1 MTTPNTP
8 FPANFLWGN
17 SVSAMQT
24 EGAWDADGKGRSVYD
39 IRPAT
44 DHSSDW
50 QVAIDDY
57 HRYPED
63 IALMKDLGMTCY
75 RFSISWSRVQ
85 PNGTG
90 AFNEAGIAFYE
101 RLIDD
106 LLAAGI
112 TPMICLYHFDMP
124 LALAEKYNG
133 FISREVVDA
142 FVVYA
147 REMLRRFADRVPYW
161 LTFNEQNLYGLTD
174 SFIISGYLHGDKTLH
189 DLYQIQH
196 NVALAHALVTQ
207 IVHADFPQAKI
218 GAMIAHQQIYPA
230 TPHPQDVWITQQ
242 YHTFVNDNVI
252 RLDTQGTY
260 IPQVAH
266 YMRTH
271 GMGDILKESELA
283 ELAGARSDFA
293 AMSYYWSSTFDHT
306 KLPANTAPNW
316 YNQYAVK
323 KNPYLDANTW
333 GWQIDPTGFRSAL
346 NALYQ
351 QTGLPIFPIENGIAA
366 KECWNGTDAI
376 DDGYRILY
384 HRAHLHA
391 LQVAITEDG
400 VPVIGYLGWGWIDI
414 PSSQGDMEKRYGVVY
429 VNRGNHDLRDMARV
443 PKRSY
448 AWLKQ
453 VIQSNGRQL

>member
-1 MTTPNTP
+1 MTA
-8 FPANFLWGN
+8 FPTGFLWGN
-17 SVSAMQT
+17 SVSAVQT
-24 EGAWDADGKGRSVYD
+24 EGAWNTAGKGPSVYD
-39 IRPAT
+39 ERPAT

-50 QVAIDDY
+50 HTAIDAY

-63 IALMKDLGMTCY
+63 IAIMKDLGLTCY

-85 PNGTG
+85 PAGTG
-90 AFNEAGIAFYE
+90 AFNEAGIAFYD

-124 LALAEKYNG
+124 LALAQAHNG
-133 FISREVVDA
+133 FISRAVVDA

-147 REMLRRFADRVPYW
+147 QEMLRRFADRVPYW

-174 SFIISGYLHGDKTLH
+174 SFIISGYQKGAKTLH

-207 IVHADFPQAKI
+207 AVHQDYPGVKI

-242 YHTFVNDNVI
+242 YRTFVNDNVVA
-252 RLDTQGTY
+252 LDTAGRY
-260 IPQVAH
+260 LPQVAH
-266 YMRTH
+266 FMESH
-271 GMGDILKESELA
+271 GLGDILKPAELA
-283 ELAGARSDFA
+283 ELAGAQSDFA

-306 KLPANTAPNW
+306 RLPADTAPNW

-323 KNPYLDANTW
+323 KNPYLEANAW
-333 GWQIDPTGFRSAL
+333 GWQIDPMGFRSAV
-346 NALYQ
+346 NSVYQ

-366 KECWNGTDAI
+366 REHWDGQTPIA
-376 DDGYRILY
+376 DDYRIAY
-384 HRAHLHA
+384 HRDHLRA
-391 LQVAITEDG
+391 LQAAISEDG
-400 VPVIGYLGWGWIDI
+400 VPVIGYLGWGWLDI

-429 VNRGNHDLRDMARV
+429 VNRGNHNLRDLARV
-443 PKRSY
+443 PKQSY
-448 AWLKQ
+448 PWLQ
-453 VIQSNGRQL
+453 EVIRTNGAHL